1 MKRDLVVDRLFANA
15 HSQPDAPALHGR
27 HSGGWRPISWREY
40 ADRCLDFAGALIEEG
55 HAPGEAVAIMGNN
68 RPEWLIAD
76 VGAMVA
82 RGVPAGIYQ
91 TSSPDQ
97 ATYIAGHCEAK
108 VLVLEN
114 PSYYPRIQQEKL
126 PHLWRIVL
134 MEGMVQ
140 DPLAMSFEA
149 FCAMGRAHR
158 ADVERRIRAL
168 APEDPA
174 TLIYTSG
181 TTGPPKAA
189 LLSAGN
195 LAFLS
200 RTAVSVLDATPAD
213 CTVSYLPL
221 AHVAEQMLSIHVP
234 ITGGYPV
241 WFAESLDKLKDALLA
256 ARPTIFLGVPRVW
269 EKFHAALSTKLAAA
283 TGVKAKIIAW
293 SRATGMRS
301 GELRLTTGEPGGLR
315 ARLADRLFASKLQR
329 KLGLDRLRVALS
341 GAAPIGREVLDFFL
355 SCGIT
360 IHETYGMTESTAVST
375 FNSPGVG
382 MTRFGTVGRV
392 IDGVEVKLAEDGEI
406 LMRGPNV
413 FLGYYKDPQATRDA
427 LIDGWLHSGDI
438 GVFDDDG
445 FLRITDR
452 KKDLLITSSGKNI
465 SPQNIERHL
474 KAVEGIAQAV
484 AIGDRKS
491 YLTALLTLDPE
502 KAPALARAR
511 GWPEDLVQLAQHPG
525 FLQHVREGVDHCNAQ
540 LSRIESVRRF
550 TVLPADFSL
559 EAGELTP
566 TQKIKRKVVHD
577 RYAPL
582 IAKMYDDAAGP
593 QASAGEPTR
602 T

>member
-1 MKRDLVVDRLFANA
+1 MSIRTAQK
-15 HSQPDAPALHGR
+15 
-27 HSGGWRPISWREY
+27 GWRPISWREY

-149 FCAMGRAHR
+149 FCAMGRA
-158 ADVERRIRAL
+158 
-168 APEDPA
+168 
-174 TLIYTSG
+174 
-181 TTGPPKAA
+181 
-189 LLSAGN
+189 GN
-195 LAFLS
+195 LAFMS
-200 RTAVSVLDATPAD
+200 RTAVSVLGATPAD

-241 WFAESLDKLKDALLA
+241 WFAEGLDKLKDALLA

-283 TGVKAKIIAW
+283 TGIKAKIIAW
-293 SRATGMRS
+293 SRATGLRS
-301 GELRLTTGEPGGLR
+301 GVHRLTTGEPGGLR
-315 ARLADRLFASKLQR
+315 ARLADRLFASKLKQQ
-329 KLGLDRLRVALS
+329 LGLDRLRVALS

-355 SCGIT
+355 SCGVT

-382 MTRFGTVGRV
+382 TTRFGTVGRP
-392 IDGVEVKLAEDGEI
+392 IEGVDVKLADDGEI

-413 FLGYYKDPQATRDA
+413 FLGYFKDPKATRRVVLDRHA
-427 LIDGWLHSGDI
+427 PLIDGMYA
-438 GVFDDDG
+438 
-445 FLRITDR
+445 
-452 KKDLLITSSGKNI
+452 
-465 SPQNIERHL
+465 E
-474 KAVEGIAQAV
+474 A
-484 AIGDRKS
+484 
-491 YLTALLTLDPE
+491 
-502 KAPALARAR
+502 APA
-511 GWPEDLVQLAQHPG
+511 
-525 FLQHVREGVDHCNAQ
+525 
-540 LSRIESVRRF
+540 
-550 TVLPADFSL
+550 T
-559 EAGELTP
+559 T
-566 TQKIKRKVVHD
+566 
-577 RYAPL
+577 
-582 IAKMYDDAAGP
+582 
-593 QASAGEPTR
+593 
-602 T
+602 

>member
-1 MKRDLVVDRLFANA
+1 
-15 HSQPDAPALHGR
+15 
-27 HSGGWRPISWREY
+27 
-40 ADRCLDFAGALIEEG
+40 
-55 HAPGEAVAIMGNN
+55 
-68 RPEWLIAD
+68 
-76 VGAMVA
+76 
-82 RGVPAGIYQ
+82 
-91 TSSPDQ
+91 
-97 ATYIAGHCEAK
+97 
-108 VLVLEN
+108 
-114 PSYYPRIQQEKL
+114 
-126 PHLWRIVL
+126 
-134 MEGMVQ
+134 
-140 DPLAMSFEA
+140 MSFEA